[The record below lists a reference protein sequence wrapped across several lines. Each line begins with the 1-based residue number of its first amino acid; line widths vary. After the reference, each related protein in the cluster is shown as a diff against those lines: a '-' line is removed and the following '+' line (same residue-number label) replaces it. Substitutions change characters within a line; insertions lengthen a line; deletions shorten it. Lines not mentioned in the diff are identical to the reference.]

1 MEPENQSAR
10 HAMPT
15 CELGNSDTC
24 LVSLCCKEAAELA
37 AAILPVT
44 AVFGD
49 SWLYLVR
56 GTALTENFVDPMSGE
71 TIVEIRDATTE
82 FANVGASAIEL
93 DELLKA
99 AGQLAALTLGR
110 RYCEVVIDGDV
121 ESLIQAL
128 NHVANAHV
136 VERILVWLDYPP
148 VED

>member
-15 CELGNSDTC
+15 CELGNSDC

-71 TIVEIRDATTE
+71 MIVEIRDATAE

-93 DELLKA
+93 DDCSKQS
-99 AGQLAALTLGR
+99 G
-110 RYCEVVIDGDV
+110 
-121 ESLIQAL
+121 SLRL
-128 NHVANAHV
+128 S
-136 VERILVWLDYPP
+136 P
-148 VED
+148 